1 MFKEH
6 EIIALTA
13 DLPEEGLEAGDVG
26 TIVHIHGDG
35 EAFIVEFMTFTG
47 RTVAVAEVPADQV
60 RPISDF
66 DVKQARPMTTVGWA
80 GVPST
85 EDVSMAPVAAGKKR
99 RVATPEPA
107 ASPPPARAG

>member
-13 DLPEEGLEAGDVG
+13 DIPEEGLEAGDVG

-35 EAFIVEFMTFTG
+35 VAFIVEFMTFTG
-47 RTVAVAEVPADQV
+47 RTVAVVEVPADHV

-66 DVKQARPMTTVGWA
+66 DVKQARPMTTVGWG
-80 GVPST
+80 GVPSK
-85 EDVSMAPVAAGKKR
+85 EDVRLAPTALGER
-99 RVATPEPA
+99 R
-107 ASPPPARAG
+107 RA